1 MFDSGASTASKLSN
15 MAIRVDAVSKRTAN
29 LRRLRTT
36 QKVMPSDTRR
46 NAALDTRQRAEPLT
60 PSAERTN
67 GSAARKREA
76 VLAIN
81 RFRIMNS
88 VTGAKDPARLA
99 STEKILTRAVNAIE
113 ISAVVSRNENVSN
126 FAA

>member
-1 MFDSGASTASKLSN
+1 
-15 MAIRVDAVSKRTAN
+15 MAIRTDAVSKRTGN

-36 QKVMPSDTRR
+36 HKVAPTDTSR

-60 PSAERTN
+60 PSAERTS

-99 STEKILTRAVNAIE
+99 STEKILIKAVNAIE

>member
-1 MFDSGASTASKLSN
+1 
-15 MAIRVDAVSKRTAN
+15 MAIRVDAVSKRTGN

-36 QKVMPSDTRR
+36 HKVTPTDTSR
-46 NAALDTRQRAEPLT
+46 NAALDKRHRAEPLT
-60 PSAERTN
+60 PRAERTS

-99 STEKILTRAVNAIE
+99 STKKILTKAVNAIE
-113 ISAVVSRNENVSN
+113 ISAVVSRKENVSN